1 MMEKASERKTHPVRA
16 VFVTCVREHA
26 LLTVVLIA
34 VIVASIVLAL
44 LPPYILGLIV
54 DELVAKNASVLTPA
68 ILYVAAVFG
77 QGLAGAGQEAAI
89 AVFGQKVTHKLRSAM
104 AAKLDRL
111 PAAYFHEHDAGA
123 ISARIVNDVDAI
135 EALFAS
141 GIVGMITDVFQVIG
155 IVIAIFLESTGLGIL
170 VLIALPVV
178 ALWTRWIQKTTR
190 EARRDAR
197 SAIARESAQI
207 PETLRCLRMVQ
218 LMGAERF
225 MEGRYGKAVDDGF
238 AAQTRSNFCDAVY
251 SPVVISLSSLVI
263 ALMMGLAG
271 SGGACAAFFG
281 VSVGG
286 AVTAINYIGNVFTP
300 ISDIGMEIQSI
311 QDAGAAISRIGE
323 LLEAPEE
330 KLPEKTGAEDRQAA
344 VALSHVT
351 FGYKKDAPVLEDFSL
366 SVAPGERV
374 TLMGRTG
381 AGKSTVLNLVMGL
394 YQPDSGTVSVF
405 GEPAGSF
412 AADERRKTL
421 GYVEQGFR
429 RIQGTVL
436 DELTLGDPRVTEEQ
450 AKAALE
456 HVGLWESVLALPE
469 GLATP
474 CTQGTFS
481 EGQFQLLG
489 IARAIVFDPPLLLLD
504 EVTSHLDPATEAQ
517 VLSALDAAA
526 EGRTTISVSHRL
538 AAAGHGGR
546 IVHIGEDAD

>member
-271 SGGACAAFFG
+271 SGGAWAAFFG

-286 AVTAINYIGNVFTP
+286 AVTAISYVSNVFTP

-351 FGYKKDAPVLEDFSL
+351 FGYKKDVPVLEDFSL

-436 DELTLGDPRVTEEQ
+436 DELTLGDPRVTEGQ

>member
-16 VFVTCVREHA
+16 VFVTCMKEHA
-26 LLTVVLIA
+26 LLTVALIA

-54 DELVAKNASVLTPA
+54 DELVAKNASVLTLA

-271 SGGACAAFFG
+271 SGGAWAAFFG

-286 AVTAINYIGNVFTP
+286 AVTAINYVGNVFTP

-351 FGYKKDAPVLEDFSL
+351 FGYKKDVPVLEDFSL

-436 DELTLGDPRVTEEQ
+436 DELTLGDPCVTEEQ

>member
-123 ISARIVNDVDAI
+123 VSARIVNDVDAI

-207 PETLRCLRMVQ
+207 PETLRCLRMVR

-271 SGGACAAFFG
+271 SGGAWAAFFG

-286 AVTAINYIGNVFTP
+286 AVTAINYVGNVFTP

-381 AGKSTVLNLVMGL
+381 AGKSTVLSLVMGL

-450 AKAALE
+450 AKAALGR
-456 HVGLWESVLALPE
+456 VGLWESVLALPE

-474 CTQGTFS
+474 CAQGTFS

-504 EVTSHLDPATEAQ
+504 EVTSHLDLATEAQ

>member
-1 MMEKASERKTHPVRA
+1 MMEKAFERKTHPVRA
-16 VFVTCVREHA
+16 VFVACMKEHA

-271 SGGACAAFFG
+271 SGGAWAAFFG

-286 AVTAINYIGNVFTP
+286 AVTAINYVGNVFTP

>member
-1 MMEKASERKTHPVRA
+1 MMEKASERKMHPVCA
-16 VFVTCVREHA
+16 VFVTCMKEHA
-26 LLTVVLIA
+26 LLTVALIA

-44 LPPYILGLIV
+44 LPPYILGFIV
-54 DELVAKNASVLTPA
+54 DELVAKNASVLTLA

-111 PAAYFHEHDAGA
+111 PAAYFHGHDAGA

-155 IVIAIFLESTGLGIL
+155 IVAAIFLESTGLGIL
-170 VLIALPVV
+170 ALIALPVV

-271 SGGACAAFFG
+271 SGGSWAAFFG

-286 AVTAINYIGNVFTP
+286 AVTAINYVGNVFTP

-351 FGYKKDAPVLEDFSL
+351 FGYKKDVPVLEDFSL

>member
-1 MMEKASERKTHPVRA
+1 MMEKAFERKTHPVRA
-16 VFVTCVREHA
+16 VFVACMREHA

-89 AVFGQKVTHKLRSAM
+89 AIFGQKVTHKLRSAM

-178 ALWTRWIQKTTR
+178 ALWTCWIQKTTR

-263 ALMMGLAG
+263 ALMMCLAG
-271 SGGACAAFFG
+271 SGGAWAAFFG

-286 AVTAINYIGNVFTP
+286 AVTAINYVGNVFTP

-394 YQPDSGTVSVF
+394 YQPDSGTASVF

-469 GLATP
+469 GLVTP

-481 EGQFQLLG
+481 EGQLQLLG

>member
-16 VFVTCVREHA
+16 VFVTCMREHA

-54 DELVAKNASVLTPA
+54 DELVAKNASVLTLA

-170 VLIALPVV
+170 ALIALPVV

-271 SGGACAAFFG
+271 SGGAWAAFFG

-286 AVTAINYIGNVFTP
+286 AVTAINYVGNVFTP

-351 FGYKKDAPVLEDFSL
+351 FGYKKDVPVLEDFSL

-546 IVHIGEDAD
+546 IVHIGEDTD

>member
-68 ILYVAAVFG
+68 LLYVAAVFG

-271 SGGACAAFFG
+271 SGGAWAAFFG

-286 AVTAINYIGNVFTP
+286 AVTAINYVGNVFTP

>member
-16 VFVTCVREHA
+16 VFVTCMKEHA
-26 LLTVVLIA
+26 LLTVALIA

-77 QGLAGAGQEAAI
+77 QGMAGAGQEAAI

-170 VLIALPVV
+170 ALIALPVV

-271 SGGACAAFFG
+271 SGGAWAAFFG

-286 AVTAINYIGNVFTP
+286 AVTAINYVGNVFTP

-330 KLPEKTGAEDRQAA
+330 KLPEKTDAEDRQAA

-351 FGYKKDAPVLEDFSL
+351 FGYKKDVPVLEDFSL

-394 YQPDSGTVSVF
+394 YQPDSGAVSVF

-436 DELTLGDPRVTEEQ
+436 DELTLGDLRVTEEQ

>member
-16 VFVTCVREHA
+16 VFVTCMREHA

-89 AVFGQKVTHKLRSAM
+89 AIFGQKVTHKLRSAM

-263 ALMMGLAG
+263 ALMMVLAG
-271 SGGACAAFFG
+271 SGGAWAAFFG

-286 AVTAINYIGNVFTP
+286 AVTAINYVGNVFTP

-330 KLPEKTGAEDRQAA
+330 KLPEKTDAGDRQAA

-456 HVGLWESVLALPE
+456 RVGLWESVLALPE

-474 CTQGTFS
+474 CAQGTFS

-546 IVHIGEDAD
+546 IVHIGKDAD

>member
-1 MMEKASERKTHPVRA
+1 MEKASERKTHPVRA
-16 VFVTCVREHA
+16 VFVTCMREHA

-89 AVFGQKVTHKLRSAM
+89 AIFGQKVTHKLRSAM

-263 ALMMGLAG
+263 ALMMCLAG
-271 SGGACAAFFG
+271 SGGVWAAFFG

-286 AVTAINYIGNVFTP
+286 AVTAINYVGNVFTP

>member
-271 SGGACAAFFG
+271 SGGAWAAFFG

-286 AVTAINYIGNVFTP
+286 AVTAISYVSNVFTP

-351 FGYKKDAPVLEDFSL
+351 FGYKKDVPVLEDFSL

>member
-16 VFVTCVREHA
+16 VFVACMREHA

-271 SGGACAAFFG
+271 SGGAWAAFFG

-311 QDAGAAISRIGE
+311 QDAGAAISRLGE

>member
-1 MMEKASERKTHPVRA
+1 MMEKASERKTHPVCA
-16 VFVTCVREHA
+16 VFVTCMKEHA
-26 LLTVVLIA
+26 LLTVALIA

-311 QDAGAAISRIGE
+311 QDAGAAISRLGE

-381 AGKSTVLNLVMGL
+381 AGKSTVLSLVMGL

>member
-16 VFVTCVREHA
+16 VFVTCMREHA

-54 DELVAKNASVLTPA
+54 DELVAKNASVLTLA

-89 AVFGQKVTHKLRSAM
+89 AIFGQKVTHKLRSAM

-271 SGGACAAFFG
+271 SGGAWAAFFG

-286 AVTAINYIGNVFTP
+286 AVTAINYVGNVFTP

-436 DELTLGDPRVTEEQ
+436 DELTLGDPRVTEGQ

-546 IVHIGEDAD
+546 IVHIGKDAD

>member
-1 MMEKASERKTHPVRA
+1 MMEKASERKTHPVCA
-16 VFVTCVREHA
+16 VFVTCMKEHA
-26 LLTVVLIA
+26 LLTVALIA

-271 SGGACAAFFG
+271 SGGAWAAFFG

-412 AADERRKTL
+412 AADERRNTL
-421 GYVEQGFR
+421 GYVEQEFR

-450 AKAALE
+450 ARAALE

>member
-16 VFVTCVREHA
+16 VFVTCMREHA

-54 DELVAKNASVLTPA
+54 DELVAKNASVLTLA

-89 AVFGQKVTHKLRSAM
+89 AIFGQKVTHKLRSAM

-271 SGGACAAFFG
+271 SGGAWAAFFG

-286 AVTAINYIGNVFTP
+286 AVTAINYVGNVFTP

-412 AADERRKTL
+412 AADERRNTL
-421 GYVEQGFR
+421 GYVEQEFR

-450 AKAALE
+450 ARAALE

-474 CTQGTFS
+474 CAQGTFS

>member
-1 MMEKASERKTHPVRA
+1 MEKASERKTHPVRA
-16 VFVTCVREHA
+16 VFVTCMREHA

-89 AVFGQKVTHKLRSAM
+89 AIFGQKVTHKLRSAM

-271 SGGACAAFFG
+271 SGGAWAAFFG

-286 AVTAINYIGNVFTP
+286 AVTAINYVGNVFTP

-436 DELTLGDPRVTEEQ
+436 DELTLGDPRVTEGQ

>member
-1 MMEKASERKTHPVRA
+1 MMEKAFERKTHPVRA
-16 VFVTCVREHA
+16 VFVACMKEHA

-89 AVFGQKVTHKLRSAM
+89 AIFGQKVTHKLRSAM

-271 SGGACAAFFG
+271 SGGAWAAFFG

-286 AVTAINYIGNVFTP
+286 AVTAINYVGNVFTP

>member
-271 SGGACAAFFG
+271 LGGAWAAFFG

-286 AVTAINYIGNVFTP
+286 AVTAINYVGNVFTP

-351 FGYKKDAPVLEDFSL
+351 FGYKKDVPVLEDFSL

-381 AGKSTVLNLVMGL
+381 AGKSTVLNLFMGL

>member
-271 SGGACAAFFG
+271 SGGAWAAFFG

-286 AVTAINYIGNVFTP
+286 AVTAINYVGNVFTP

-351 FGYKKDAPVLEDFSL
+351 FGYKKDVPVLEDFSL

-489 IARAIVFDPPLLLLD
+489 IARAIVFDQ
-504 EVTSHLDPATEAQ
+504 VTSHLDPANEAQ

>member
-1 MMEKASERKTHPVRA
+1 MMVKASERKMHPVRA
-16 VFVTCVREHA
+16 VFVTCMREHA
-26 LLTVVLIA
+26 LLTVALIA

-54 DELVAKNASVLTPA
+54 DELVAKNASVLTLA
-68 ILYVAAVFG
+68 ILYVAAVIG

-141 GIVGMITDVFQVIG
+141 GIVGMIIDVFQVLG
-155 IVIAIFLESTGLGIL
+155 IVIAIFFESTGLGIL

-271 SGGACAAFFG
+271 SGGAWAAFFG

-286 AVTAINYIGNVFTP
+286 AVTAINYVGNVFTP

-323 LLEAPEE
+323 LLEAPEV

-394 YQPDSGTVSVF
+394 YQPDRGTVSVF

-450 AKAALE
+450 VKAALE
-456 HVGLWESVLALPE
+456 HIGLWESVLALPE

>member
-1 MMEKASERKTHPVRA
+1 MMEKAFERKTHPVRA
-16 VFVTCVREHA
+16 VFVACMKEHA

-89 AVFGQKVTHKLRSAM
+89 AIFGQKVTHKLRSAM

-271 SGGACAAFFG
+271 SGGAWAAFFG

-286 AVTAINYIGNVFTP
+286 AVTAINYVGNVFTP

-436 DELTLGDPRVTEEQ
+436 DELTLGDPRVTEGQ

>member
-16 VFVTCVREHA
+16 VFVTCMKEHA
-26 LLTVVLIA
+26 LLTVALIA

-44 LPPYILGLIV
+44 LPPYILGFIV
-54 DELVAKNASVLTPA
+54 DELVAKNASVLTLA

-155 IVIAIFLESTGLGIL
+155 IVAAIFLESTGLGIL

-271 SGGACAAFFG
+271 SGGSWAAFFG

-286 AVTAINYIGNVFTP
+286 AVTAINYVGNVFTP

-351 FGYKKDAPVLEDFSL
+351 FGYKKDVPVLEDFSL

-436 DELTLGDPRVTEEQ
+436 GELTLGDPRVTEEQ

-538 AAAGHGGR
+538 AAAGYGGR

>member
-311 QDAGAAISRIGE
+311 QDAGAAISRLGE

>member
-16 VFVTCVREHA
+16 VFVTCMREHA

-54 DELVAKNASVLTPA
+54 DELVAKNASVLTLA

-170 VLIALPVV
+170 ALIALPVV

-271 SGGACAAFFG
+271 SGGAWAAFFG

-286 AVTAINYIGNVFTP
+286 AVTAINYVGNVFTP

-351 FGYKKDAPVLEDFSL
+351 FGYKKDVPVLEDFSL

>member
-16 VFVTCVREHA
+16 AFVTCMREHA

-54 DELVAKNASVLTPA
+54 DELVAKNASVLTLA

-89 AVFGQKVTHKLRSAM
+89 AIFGQKVTHKLRSAM

-155 IVIAIFLESTGLGIL
+155 IVIAIFLESTGLGTL

-263 ALMMGLAG
+263 ALMMCLAG
-271 SGGACAAFFG
+271 SGGVWAAFFG

-286 AVTAINYIGNVFTP
+286 AVTAINYVGNVFTP

>member
-1 MMEKASERKTHPVRA
+1 MMEKAFERKTHPVRA
-16 VFVTCVREHA
+16 VFVACMREHA

-54 DELVAKNASVLTPA
+54 DELVAKNASVLTLA

-89 AVFGQKVTHKLRSAM
+89 AIFGQKVTHKLRSAM

-263 ALMMGLAG
+263 ALMMCLAG

-330 KLPEKTGAEDRQAA
+330 KLPEKTGAEDRPAA
-344 VALSHVT
+344 VALLHVT
-351 FGYKKDAPVLEDFSL
+351 FGYKKDVPVLEDFSL

-381 AGKSTVLNLVMGL
+381 AGKSTVLSLVMGL

-450 AKAALE
+450 ARAALE

>member
-16 VFVTCVREHA
+16 VFVTCMREHA

-54 DELVAKNASVLTPA
+54 DELVAKNASVLTLA

-77 QGLAGAGQEAAI
+77 QGLAGARQEAAI
-89 AVFGQKVTHKLRSAM
+89 AIFGQKVTHKLRSAM

-263 ALMMGLAG
+263 ALMMCLAG
-271 SGGACAAFFG
+271 SGGAWAAFFG

-405 GEPAGSF
+405 GEPVGSF

-436 DELTLGDPRVTEEQ
+436 DELTLGDPRVTEGQ

>member
-1 MMEKASERKTHPVRA
+1 MMEKASERKTHPVCA
-16 VFVTCVREHA
+16 VFVTCMKEHA
-26 LLTVVLIA
+26 LLTVALIA

-68 ILYVAAVFG
+68 IFYVAAVFG

-89 AVFGQKVTHKLRSAM
+89 AIFGQKVTHKLRSAM

-123 ISARIVNDVDAI
+123 VSARIVNDVDAI

-251 SPVVISLSSLVI
+251 SPAVISLSSLVI
-263 ALMMGLAG
+263 ALMMCLAG
-271 SGGACAAFFG
+271 SGGAWAAFFG

-351 FGYKKDAPVLEDFSL
+351 FGYKKDVPVLEDFSL

>member
-16 VFVTCVREHA
+16 VFVTCMREHA

-44 LPPYILGLIV
+44 LPPYILGFIV
-54 DELVAKNASVLTPA
+54 DELVAKNASVLTLA

-111 PAAYFHEHDAGA
+111 HAAYFHGHDAGA

-155 IVIAIFLESTGLGIL
+155 IVAAIFLESTGLGIL

-271 SGGACAAFFG
+271 SGGAWAAFFG

-286 AVTAINYIGNVFTP
+286 AVTAINYVGNVFTP

-351 FGYKKDAPVLEDFSL
+351 FGYKKDVPVLEDFSL

>member
-1 MMEKASERKTHPVRA
+1 MMEKAFERKTHPVRA

-89 AVFGQKVTHKLRSAM
+89 AIFGQKVTHKLRSAM

-271 SGGACAAFFG
+271 SGGAWAAFFG

-286 AVTAINYIGNVFTP
+286 AVTAINYVGNVFTP

>member
-34 VIVASIVLAL
+34 VIIASIVLAL

-263 ALMMGLAG
+263 ALMMCLAG
-271 SGGACAAFFG
+271 SGGAWAAFFG

-286 AVTAINYIGNVFTP
+286 AVTAINYVGNVFTP

-546 IVHIGEDAD
+546 IVHIGKDAD

>member
-68 ILYVAAVFG
+68 IFYVAAVFG

-89 AVFGQKVTHKLRSAM
+89 AIFGQKVTHKLRSAM

-271 SGGACAAFFG
+271 SGGAWAAFFG

-286 AVTAINYIGNVFTP
+286 AVTAINYVGNVFTP

>member
-1 MMEKASERKTHPVRA
+1 MMEKASERKMHPVCA
-16 VFVTCVREHA
+16 VFVTCMKEHA
-26 LLTVVLIA
+26 LLTAALIA

-54 DELVAKNASVLTPA
+54 DELVAKNASVLTLA

-89 AVFGQKVTHKLRSAM
+89 AIFGQKVTHKLRSAM

-111 PAAYFHEHDAGA
+111 PAAYFHEHDAEA

-170 VLIALPVV
+170 ALIALPVV

-271 SGGACAAFFG
+271 SGGSWAAFFG

-286 AVTAINYIGNVFTP
+286 AVTAINYVGNVFTP

-456 HVGLWESVLALPE
+456 HVGLWESVLALSE

>member
-1 MMEKASERKTHPVRA
+1 MMEKTSERKTHPVRA
-16 VFVTCVREHA
+16 VFVTCMREHA

-170 VLIALPVV
+170 VLIALPVM

-271 SGGACAAFFG
+271 SGGAWAAFFG

-286 AVTAINYIGNVFTP
+286 AVTAINYVGNVFTP

-344 VALSHVT
+344 VALSHVI

-469 GLATP
+469 GLVTP

-546 IVHIGEDAD
+546 IVHIGKDAD

>member
-16 VFVTCVREHA
+16 VFVTCMREHA

-54 DELVAKNASVLTPA
+54 DELVAKNASVLTLA

-89 AVFGQKVTHKLRSAM
+89 AIFGQKVTHKLRSAM

-263 ALMMGLAG
+263 ALMMCLAG
-271 SGGACAAFFG
+271 SGGAWAAFFG

-311 QDAGAAISRIGE
+311 QDAGAAISRLGE

-436 DELTLGDPRVTEEQ
+436 DELTLGDPRVTEGQ

>member
-1 MMEKASERKTHPVRA
+1 MMEKASERKTHLVRA
-16 VFVTCVREHA
+16 VFVTCMKEHA
-26 LLTVVLIA
+26 LLTVALIA

-44 LPPYILGLIV
+44 LPPYILGFIV
-54 DELVAKNASVLTPA
+54 DELVAKNASVLTLA

-111 PAAYFHEHDAGA
+111 PAAYFHGHDAGA

-155 IVIAIFLESTGLGIL
+155 IVAAIFLESTGLGIL

-271 SGGACAAFFG
+271 SGGSWAAFFG

-286 AVTAINYIGNVFTP
+286 AVTAINYVGNVFTP

-351 FGYKKDAPVLEDFSL
+351 FGYKKDVPVLEDFSL

-436 DELTLGDPRVTEEQ
+436 GELTLGDPRVTEEQ

-538 AAAGHGGR
+538 AAAGYGGR

>member
-16 VFVTCVREHA
+16 VFVTCMREHA

-54 DELVAKNASVLTPA
+54 DELVAKNASVLTLA

-89 AVFGQKVTHKLRSAM
+89 AIFGQKVTHKLRSAM

-263 ALMMGLAG
+263 ALMMCLAG
-271 SGGACAAFFG
+271 SGGAWAAFFG

-286 AVTAINYIGNVFTP
+286 AVTAINYVGNVFTP

-436 DELTLGDPRVTEEQ
+436 DELTLGDPRVTEGQ

>member
-16 VFVTCVREHA
+16 VFVTCMREHA

-89 AVFGQKVTHKLRSAM
+89 AIFGQKVTHKLRSAM

-286 AVTAINYIGNVFTP
+286 AVTAINYVGNVFTP

-450 AKAALE
+450 ARAALE